1 MLLHRFDIL
10 QAFASFLCDVFVICV
25 LVALLQNADLSKI
38 INEQG
43 CLEAIEE
50 WTEQNMIS
58 LASCTFVILFCQ
70 VSVSSLNVAGIL
82 NSI

>member
-1 MLLHRFDIL
+1 MCCYF
-10 QAFASFLCDVFVICV
+10 VFF
-25 LVALLQNADLSKI
+25 VALLQNADLSKI

-58 LASCTFVILFCQ
+58 LASCTFVILLFQ
-70 VSVSSLNVAGIL
+70 VSV
-82 NSI
+82 